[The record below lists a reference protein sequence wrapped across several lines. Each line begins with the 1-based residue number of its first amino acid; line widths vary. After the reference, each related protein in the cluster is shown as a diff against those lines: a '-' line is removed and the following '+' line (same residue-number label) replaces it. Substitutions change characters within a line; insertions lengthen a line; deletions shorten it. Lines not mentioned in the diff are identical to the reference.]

1 MLIRRNFSH
10 IHRDSVETKL
20 TRFQKFQRFCACNQ
34 KKRYPVRRR
43 EALIFRMKTC
53 LNSWYRRHVSFKMYR
68 LYFFLKK
75 LGNQIFK
82 KYLVN
87 VSVIPFICLH
97 VFHAD
102 FFLFPWNCE
111 VVSEPVKVYQ
121 RARALQ
127 TPGPTRKA
135 YRWTGILV
143 YSCTIFDP

>member
-102 FFLFPWNCE
+102 FFFFREIAKLCLSLSRYTKE
-111 VVSEPVKVYQ
+111 QEHCKLQDRHVKH
-121 RARALQ
+121 
-127 TPGPTRKA
+127 TDE
-135 YRWTGILV
+135 LV
-143 YSCTIFDP
+143 F